1 MKNNKMLK
9 KIFYIIIFI
18 IITSTQS
25 IAEEFFF
32 EGNEILILEKGNKL
46 KSIDGVK
53 VTSSDNIIITGQRFE
68 YDKIKKY
75 LILEDKVKIEDQ
87 NNRIIIEA
95 NKVFYDRINEKI
107 ISYGKT
113 KISIDN
119 EYIIESENIEFNR
132 KSKKI
137 FTDTETKIE
146 DPDKN
151 IFITESLIFLT
162 DAKIL
167 KGKKVSIKYLDGNT
181 SYFENFFGNLVTK
194 EFFGKDAKFLFKK
207 DSFGNQA
214 NDPRL
219 YGNILESN
227 KDKTK
232 LSKGVFTTC
241 KKRDGC
247 PPWKVKAEN
256 VIHDKKNKQINY
268 KNAWLELYDK
278 PILYFPKFFHPDPT
292 VKRQSGFLIPT
303 FGDSGNAGS
312 SLQLPYFKV
321 ISDNKDLT
329 FTPRIFENK
338 NILLQNEYR
347 KVEKNSNHISDIGV
361 FSSMMSGDQ
370 QSSKS
375 HLFSNT
381 KYTFDENFF
390 NESFLELNIETV
402 SNDTYLKKY
411 NLSSPLIK
419 DNNTMH
425 SFIDFNGYTETSSFS
440 VNVEAYE
447 DLSTIGN
454 DRYEFIY
461 PNISFNKD
469 LNNNFN
475 FPGDFTFSSNM
486 YQRQYET
493 NRYQQSLVNE
503 IRYSSNEKFYKS
515 GLVSGSIFKLKNP
528 NLRNKIGSKNESKT
542 RNQLLSQLMYNISYP
557 LKKQSELSNNIFKP
571 ILSLRYS
578 PNMTKNIS
586 NEDLRLNVS
595 NINSFDRMFG
605 SDGIEGG
612 QSATIGFEY
621 KKSDLNGNEKVN
633 FDLFQ
638 VLRDKE
644 NKDLPIKSSLDQKY
658 SDIIGRLKLNTNNN
672 LNFQYNFMVD
682 NNLDDTNL
690 NSILAEFKV
699 NNFVTNFEFLE
710 ERNFAGSK
718 SFISNST
725 YFKFNNK
732 NSISFSTRKNKE
744 IDLTEFYN
752 LVYQY
757 ENDCLKAALEY
768 KKAFY
773 TDGDLKPEEELF
785 FSITIIPFTKLNT
798 TNLN

>member
-9 KIFYIIIFI
+9 KIFYIFALIIF
-18 IITSTQS
+18 TSTLS
-25 IAEEFFF
+25 VAEEFLF
-32 EGNEILILEKGNKL
+32 EGNEIQILEKGNKL

-53 VTSSDNIIITGQRFE
+53 VTSSDNVIITGKKFE

-75 LILEDKVKIEDQ
+75 LFLEDNVKIEDQ
-87 NNRIIIEA
+87 INKTIIEA
-95 NKVFYDRINEKI
+95 NKIFYDRINEKI
-107 ISYGKT
+107 ISYGTT
-113 KISIDN
+113 KITIDK
-119 EYIIESENIEFNR
+119 EYIISTENIEFNR
-132 KSKKI
+132 KSNEI
-137 FTDTETKIE
+137 FSDSKTEIQ
-146 DPDKN
+146 DSDKN
-151 IFITESLIFLT
+151 IFITESLIFST
-162 DAKIL
+162 DTKIL

-194 EFFGKDAKFLFKK
+194 EFFGKDVKFLFKK
-207 DSFGNQA
+207 DLFGNQA

-219 YGNILESN
+219 YGNVFESN

-241 KKRDGC
+241 KKKNGC
-247 PPWKVKAEN
+247 PAWNIKAEN

-303 FGDSGNAGS
+303 FGDSGNTGS
-312 SLQLPYFKV
+312 SLQIPYFKV

-329 FTPRIFENK
+329 FTPRIFQNK

-347 KVEKNSNHISDIGV
+347 RVENKSTHISDFGF
-361 FSSMMSGDQ
+361 FSSVMSGDE

-381 KYTFDENFF
+381 KFTFDENMFD
-390 NESFLELNIETV
+390 ESLLEINIETV

-411 NLSSPLIK
+411 DLSSPLIK
-419 DNNTMH
+419 NNNTMH
-425 SFIDFNGYTETSSFS
+425 SFINFNGYTETSSITVDF
-440 VNVEAYE
+440 ETYE
-447 DLSTIGN
+447 DLSTKGN

-461 PNISFNKD
+461 PNISLNKD
-469 LNNNFN
+469 LNSNFN
-475 FPGDFTFSSNM
+475 FPGDLTFSSNI

-493 NRYQQSLVNE
+493 NKYQQSLVNE
-503 IRYSSNEKFYKS
+503 IRYSSNQKFYKS
-515 GLVSGSIFKLKNP
+515 GIVTDSIFKLKNP
-528 NLRNKIGSKNESKT
+528 NLRNKVGSKNESQS

-557 LKKQSELSNNIFKP
+557 LKKQSEFSNNILKP
-571 ILSLRYS
+571 ILSFRYS
-578 PNMTKNIS
+578 PNMTKNLS
-586 NEDLRLNVS
+586 NKDLRLDVS

-621 KKSDLNGNEKVN
+621 KKSDMKGNEKVN
-633 FDLFQ
+633 FELFQ

-644 NKDLPIKSSLDQKY
+644 NKDLPVKTSLDQKY
-658 SDIIGRLKLNTNNN
+658 SDIIGRLKLDTTDN
-672 LNFQYNFMVD
+672 LNFQYNFMID
-682 NNLDDTNL
+682 NNLVDTNL
-690 NSILAEFKV
+690 NSILAELKV

-710 ERNFAGSK
+710 ERNFVGSK
-718 SFISNST
+718 SFISNTTS
-725 YFKFNNK
+725 YKFNNK
-732 NSISFSTRKNKE
+732 NSIAFSTRKNKE

-768 KKAFY
+768 NKAFY

-785 FSITIIPFTKLNT
+785 FSITIIPFTKLNS